1 MFGEEIARLPPGS
14 VASVGVTM
22 PLPISVVNQTRE
34 RQKSA
39 PLGHIANAFACSGTI
54 AVGKILSL
62 L

>member
-1 MFGEEIARLPPGS
+1 LVKKSLARPGS
-14 VASVGVTM
+14 VASARVTM
-22 PLPISVVNQTRE
+22 PSPILVVNQTRE

-62 L
+62 V

>member
-1 MFGEEIARLPPGS
+1 
-14 VASVGVTM
+14 
-22 PLPISVVNQTRE
+22 VVNQTRE